1 MKKEKK
7 RSKPDAV
14 YTVRYGIAPASLLHL
29 STSSLS
35 HLFLPCRG
43 SEQRLIASFPLG
55 KFDEVRLLYLDQIA
69 GLESLHN
76 QVKEGL
82 DHLREE
88 TEHLQR
94 IDEVIRRQRGAL
106 DATFQELESKRVLF
120 QEKGSYAPFFLEWY

>member
-1 MKKEKK
+1 MH
-7 RSKPDAV
+7 
-14 YTVRYGIAPASLLHL
+14 RYGIAPASLLHL
-29 STSSLS
+29 SASP
-35 HLFLPCRG
+35 LPHSCRG
-43 SEQRLIASFPLG
+43 SQQRLIASFPPG

-69 GLESLHN
+69 GLENLHN

-88 TEHLQR
+88 TEHLQH

-120 QEKGSYAPFFLEWY
+120 QEKGSCFFFF